1 MMQKANLDKRPC
13 ARMIIRSEK
22 GKALE
27 DNFKLKYPKFNT
39 YAVYTPINFELKH
52 FKHLLQ
58 VLKGSKQREIDG
70 FRVYLGK
77 HSGDIVFVF
86 NAMKN
91 KVDVEDAYYA
101 LLPDKN
107 FHLLTKQVANDIVI
121 KYQNDVYEYTNT
133 IVDNNTKSYLFG
145 NNLIV
150 DFLEELCFH
159 TDKSPVKGLI
169 IKLGAHVNI
178 GAHVNNDDNLERST
192 SDYKD
197 QIMIGFAFTDIYGKE
212 IGLEKLIDGTFGC
225 QIHDNAAIGADTGTP
240 CPPNS
245 GCGIASLGH

>member
-27 DNFKLKYPKFNT
+27 DNFKLRYPEFNT

-58 VLKGSKQREIDG
+58 VLKGSKQHEIDG

-77 HSGDIVFVF
+77 HSGNIVFVF

-107 FHLLTKQVANDIVI
+107 FHLLTKQDANDLVR

-150 DFLEELCFH
+150 DFLEELSFH
-159 TDKSPVKGLI
+159 TDKSPVKGLT
-169 IKLGAHVNI
+169 IKL
-178 GAHVNNDDNLERST
+178 GAHVNNDDNPERNT

-197 QIMIGFAFTDIYGKE
+197 RIMIGFAFTDEHGNE
-212 IGLEKLIDGTFGC
+212 IAIENLNDTTFGC
-225 QIHDNAAIGADTGTP
+225 QIHDHAAIGADTGTP

-245 GCGIASLGH
+245 CGKGSLGH